1 MFAGAHRR
9 RFKTPTNYCQS
20 KSVSRAINA
29 APRLLM
35 NTKFWNGLRLS
46 TCLVGLALL
55 VGCGQSAPPPF
66 RLNMVDI
73 ARTQIPE
80 AQQQVIANVL
90 TAMYGTPDEPFVLPE
105 TGLDADKIAIA
116 AGPVRSDQFG
126 KEGGLYRRHCAHCHG
141 TTGGGMGPTALIL
154 NPYPR
159 DYRQGKFKFKATERA
174 AKPTDLD
181 LESVVRNG
189 VQGTAMPSF
198 GLLPDAQIQVLVEYV
213 KYLSIRGQTEI
224 SLINA
229 LADLSEG
236 DELDTSRDMLIA
248 EILDP
253 IVQSWNTAP
262 EAVINPDP
270 KPEITL
276 AQSIDQGRELF
287 YGTKANCVKCHGP
300 GSLGDG
306 QTTDYD
312 DWNKP
317 LVEMAEGVRR
327 EQQSLATDTEM
338 DPQQRSET
346 QTRLAFDNLV
356 LKTDALPPRRA
367 IPRNLRLNIY
377 RGGRRPVDVYRRLYA
392 GINGA
397 PMPGVGPATPG
408 ATGTLTSDEIW
419 SVVDY
424 VMSLPY
430 ETATD
435 HSPEQQ
441 LRVSQAKY

>member
-1 MFAGAHRR
+1 M
-9 RFKTPTNYCQS
+9 N
-20 KSVSRAINA
+20 
-29 APRLLM
+29 RLIWD
-35 NTKFWNGLRLS
+35 TLRLS
-46 TCLVGLALL
+46 TLLVGLTLL
-55 VGCGQSAPPPF
+55 AGCGQAGSPPF
-66 RLNMVDI
+66 RLNMVEI
-73 ARTQIPE
+73 ARAQIPE
-80 AQQQVIANVL
+80 EQQQTIANVL
-90 TAMYGTPDEPFVLPE
+90 TAMYGTPDDPFVLPE
-105 TGLDADKIAIA
+105 TGLDAAKVALA

-159 DYRQGKFKFKATERA
+159 DYRQGKFKFKSTERA
-174 AKPTDLD
+174 AKPTEID
-181 LESVVRNG
+181 LERIVREG
-189 VQGTAMPSF
+189 VQGTAMPAF
-198 GLLPDAQIQVLVEYV
+198 GLLPDSQIEALVEYV

-236 DELDTSRDMLIA
+236 DELDTSRDVLVDEILTPIA
-248 EILDP
+248 E
-253 IVQSWNTAP
+253 SWTSAP
-262 EAVINPDP
+262 DSIINPEP
-270 KPEITL
+270 KPEIAL
-276 AQSIDQGRELF
+276 AQSIAQGRELF

-300 GSLGDG
+300 GALGDG

-317 LVEMAEGVRR
+317 LVEMADAIQR
-327 EQQSLATDTEM
+327 EQQSLANDTEM
-338 DPQQRSET
+338 DSEQRAEIRNRVPFDSPVMET
-346 QTRLAFDNLV
+346 DQ
-356 LKTDALPPRRA
+356 LPHGRTAPH
-367 IPRNLRLNIY
+367 NLRQTVY

-419 SVVDY
+419 NIVDY

-430 ETATD
+430 EAATD
-435 HSPEQQ
+435 HPPEQHP
-441 LRVSQAKY
+441 LVGQAKY